1 MKTQSR
7 GKPAFVSQYIGIDS
21 HLIERNGSTAQV
33 YGIAA
38 ERPVGRKL
46 AQDIA
51 EHCNQLASDGYE
63 VVSIFPLTSGRTVE
77 AAAEAAE
84 RVSGRTYTRREEVQQ
99 DDANPWYGKRYE
111 EKHYVDT
118 SVGYSVTDGVI
129 ITARLRKIA
138 HTHNPIASNAAG
150 AVGQHDVPIGG
161 STMPKKDFTIQRG
174 NRMER
179 TVVGK
184 DGHIHHPPAKEQ
196 GKDGHF
202 TDEGQYRRAIEQ
214 AVSDNQR

>member
-1 MKTQSR
+1 MTTQSR
-7 GKPAFVSQYIGIDS
+7 RKPAFVSQYIGIDS
-21 HLIERNGSTAQV
+21 HLTERNGSTEQV

-38 ERPVGRKL
+38 ERPAGRKL

-51 EHCNQLASDGYE
+51 EYCNQLASDGYE

-77 AAAEAAE
+77 ASAEAAE

-99 DDANPWYGKRYE
+99 DDASPWYGKRYE
-111 EKHYVDT
+111 DKHYVDT

-129 ITARLRKIA
+129 ITARLRKTA
-138 HTHNPIASNAAG
+138 HSPIASNAAG
-150 AVGQHDVPIGG
+150 ATGLDNVPGRND
-161 STMPKKDFTIQRG
+161 MPKKDFTIQRG

-184 DGHIHHPPAKEQ
+184 DGHIHHPPAEKQ

-214 AVSDNQR
+214 AVAQNQR

>member
-1 MKTQSR
+1 MTTQSR
-7 GKPAFVSQYIGIDS
+7 AKPAFVSQYVGIDS
-21 HLIERNGSTAQV
+21 HLTERNGSTEQV

-38 ERPVGRKL
+38 ERPAGRKL

-51 EHCNQLASDGYE
+51 EHCNQLDSDGYE

-77 AAAEAAE
+77 ASAEAAE
-84 RVSGRTYTRREEVQQ
+84 RVGGRTYTRREEIQQ

-111 EKHYVDT
+111 DKHYVDT

-129 ITARLRKIA
+129 IVARLRKTA
-138 HTHNPIASNAAG
+138 HTHKPIASNAAG
-150 AVGQHDVPIGG
+150 AMGQHDVPGEN
-161 STMPKKDFTIQRG
+161 TMAKKDFTIQRG
-174 NRMER
+174 GRMER

-184 DGHIHHPPAKEQ
+184 DGHIHHPPAEKQ

-202 TDEGQYRRAIEQ
+202 TDEGQYRRAIER
-214 AVSDNQR
+214 AVAENQH